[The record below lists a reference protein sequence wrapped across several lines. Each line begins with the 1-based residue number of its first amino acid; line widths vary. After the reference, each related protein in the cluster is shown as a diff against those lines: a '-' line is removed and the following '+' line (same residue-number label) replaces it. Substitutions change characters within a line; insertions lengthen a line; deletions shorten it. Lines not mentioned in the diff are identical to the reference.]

1 MMRSYARRRASRS
14 NHRTMW
20 RERDDLKEPSGSNE
34 QKANDTRSGLFP
46 LQMQEELSQQM
57 RRAETCLCRLQRE
70 EENKKTRRETDQ
82 DRSSENRES
91 DTWNGAGL
99 DTKDKNRRPRCNRT
113 SFNADESTISKIGC
127 NDDIGGCQ
135 FLDKPMSKEFS
146 YFEVTIVDY
155 GRRGWIG
162 VGLAHQTYPLN
173 RMPGWDNDSVAY
185 HCDDG
190 KLFHENGKGTK
201 MACPAQEGDVI
212 GCGTRLNSTQEVD
225 LNPIVFFTRNGEEIG
240 SKEIERVPR
249 GGFFPTIGLRSEGEK
264 VEVNLDV
271 EWKPPSNI
279 VVRGLN
285 NTVLT
290 PIDRVKN
297 PRWKRD
303 CIGYNEHNRVVSYIC
318 GHHESIDQV
327 GLFQD
332 LSRPMSAES
341 NYFEVKLLCMG
352 RKSAI
357 GIGIAN
363 ATYPLNT
370 MPGLKNGSA
379 AFHCHSGKVFKGVL
393 KRPSSLSKLLP
404 ASRHDVIGC
413 GIEYIAG
420 HSGRVKVFFTRNHDF
435 LIDKFELHIPSGGF
449 YPTIGMMSYGEE
461 VKLNFDTTPPPQTL
475 NVKGCAVKYRS
486 ARVYVTE
493 DIVKFTG
500 RPGSVGVYQD
510 VSRPISRQF
519 SRFEVTVKDF
529 GLEGAITIGLATR
542 RHSLNSRPSGAN
554 SVALRCDDG
563 HLYKENQRSMEC
575 IQVNEQDVIGCGIDF
590 TETQKEYVPSDDS
603 SVKSS
608 NYSKFVVF
616 FTHNGCRLPNKVDI
630 PNPSG
635 GLFPTVSMQ
644 SPGEVVQINT
654 LPESSV
660 YDVAAIRSIVHE
672 VDKYER
678 VGITSDR
685 IYYVENMWNDVGGL
699 QLKTNIRDQK
709 YFEVKILNKGQKSTI
724 GIGIAKKGYSLD
736 CQPGWRKDSIAFH
749 CHDGYLYHNGHKK
762 PFFGARNLEKN
773 DVVGCGIDEEMQ
785 NADLVSVFFTHNGK
799 AIGSKV
805 QLDCKADVLHPTVCM
820 SSPGEEIKIISTAK
834 RETGNTESNSLFSRS
849 ERIEISPIGING
861 NAVRYRA
868 GDSRPGVI
876 QMKKK
881 ITKSTNYFSVAID
894 NQGDEGSIGIGLASK
909 DYRLDCMPGWLSGSV
924 GYYSKD
930 GCLFE
935 GTGFGRPVYEKCCTK
950 AIIGCGVDYRQ
961 SKGNKLLVYFTYN
974 GTRQKSESTLTC
986 PRDGLFP
993 TIGLLG
999 VGDECTVIEYDRSPR
1014 KMKCHGGDGQ
1024 DGPDYQDSHNNAG
1037 QDDRTQL
1044 WESIV

>member
-1 MMRSYARRRASRS
+1 MMRSYARRRASRG

-34 QKANDTRSGLFP
+34 QKANDTRSGPFP
-46 LQMQEELSQQM
+46 LQMQEDLSQQM
-57 RRAETCLCRLQRE
+57 RRA
-70 EENKKTRRETDQ
+70 
-82 DRSSENRES
+82 
-91 DTWNGAGL
+91 GASL
-99 DTKDKNRRPRCNRT
+99 DTKDKNRRPRCSRT

-135 FLDKPMSKEFS
+135 FLNKPMSKEFS

-155 GRRGWIG
+155 GRIGWIG
-162 VGLAHQTYPLN
+162 VGLAHKTYPLN
-173 RMPGWDNDSVAY
+173 RMPGWYKNSVAY

-190 KLFHENGKGTK
+190 KLFHENKNGTK

-212 GCGTRLNSTQEVD
+212 GCGTRLNSTTQEID
-225 LNPIVFFTRNGEEIG
+225 SKPIVFFTRNGEEIG
-240 SKEIERVPR
+240 SKEIESVPR

-271 EWKPPSNI
+271 EWKPSSNI

-290 PIDRVKN
+290 QIDRVKN

-303 CIGYNEHNRVVSYIC
+303 CIDYNEHNRVVSYIC

-357 GIGIAN
+357 AIGIAN

-379 AFHCHSGKVFKGVL
+379 AFHCDNGKVFKGVL

-404 ASRHDVIGC
+404 ASRYDVIGC
-413 GIEYIAG
+413 GIEYTAG

-435 LIDKFELHIPSGGF
+435 LIDKFELDIPSGGF

-461 VKLNFDTTPPPQTL
+461 VKLNYDTTPPPQTL

-486 ARVYVTE
+486 ARVDVTE

-510 VSRPISRQF
+510 VSRPMSRKF
-519 SRFEVTVKDF
+519 PRFEVTIKDF
-529 GLEGAITIGLATR
+529 GLEGAITIGLATKE
-542 RHSLNSRPSGAN
+542 HSLNSTPGGTD

-563 HLYKENQRSMEC
+563 HLYKENQHSIDC
-575 IQVNEQDVIGCGIDF
+575 IQPLQVNEQDVIGCGIDF
-590 TETQKEYVPSDDS
+590 TDTQKEYVPSDDS
-603 SVKSS
+603 TAKSS

-616 FTHNGCRLPNKVDI
+616 FTYNGNSLPNTVDI
-630 PNPSG
+630 QIPSG
-635 GLFPTVSMQ
+635 DLFPTVSMQ

-685 IYYVENMWNDVGGL
+685 IYYVENTRGDVGGL
-699 QLKTNIRDQK
+699 QL
-709 YFEVKILNKGQKSTI
+709 
-724 GIGIAKKGYSLD
+724 
-736 CQPGWRKDSIAFH
+736 
-749 CHDGYLYHNGHKK
+749 
-762 PFFGARNLEKN
+762 
-773 DVVGCGIDEEMQ
+773 
-785 NADLVSVFFTHNGK
+785 
-799 AIGSKV
+799 
-805 QLDCKADVLHPTVCM
+805 
-820 SSPGEEIKIISTAK
+820 ISTAK
-834 RETGNTESNSLFSRS
+834 QVTGNTESNSLFSRS
-849 ERIEISPIGING
+849 ERIEILPVGINI
-861 NAVRYRA
+861 NQVCYQA

-876 QMKKK
+876 QMKNK
-881 ITKSTNYFSVAID
+881 ITYSTNYFSVVID
-894 NQGDEGSIGIGLASK
+894 NQGDEGAIGIGLAPK

-930 GCLFE
+930 GCLLE
-935 GTGFGRPVYEKCCTK
+935 GTALGRPVYEKCCTK
-950 AIIGCGVDYRQ
+950 AVIGCGVDYRR
-961 SKGNKLLVYFTYN
+961 SKGNKLLIYFTYN

-986 PRDGLFP
+986 PREGLFP

-999 VGDECTVIEYDRSPR
+999 VGDQCTVFECDRSPR
-1014 KMKCHGGDGQ
+1014 EMKYHEGDGQ
-1024 DGPDYQDSHNNAG
+1024 DGQEYQDSYNNVG
-1037 QDDRTQL
+1037 QDDIIQL
-1044 WESIV
+1044 FEITV